1 MSTVVIAVGGNAV
14 LAEGERGTYEQQ
26 LANLASLGTVL
37 SDLGRDGHR
46 VVLTH
51 GNGPQVGNLAIQQE
65 EGAGLVPPQPLH
77 VLGAMTQGQVGHLI
91 TAAVGGG
98 RAARERSVATIVTH
112 TLVDLSDPAF
122 QHPTKPIGPFY
133 PRHEAERLARERHWQ
148 VAEDAGRGWRR
159 VVPSPEPQG
168 FLEADAIRA
177 LVDAGFMVVAS
188 GGGGIPVA
196 RNGAGIR
203 GVDAV
208 IDKDLSAQRLAT
220 TVGADVLALLTGVD
234 QVWLGFGTPQR
245 RAVDSMTA
253 DEASKHLLDGEFPPG
268 SMGPKVT
275 AAIRFV
281 RSGGERAIIT
291 SPSGLREALA
301 GRGGTSVVP
310 GHVPGHV
317 PGQVPARA
325 ERPR

>member
-14 LAEGERGTYEQQ
+14 LAEGEQGTYEQQ
-26 LANLASLGTVL
+26 LAHMASLAKVL
-37 SDLGRDGHR
+37 SYLVRDGHR

-65 EGAGLVPPQPLH
+65 EGARLVPPQPLF
-77 VLGAMTQGQVGHLI
+77 VLGAMTQGQMGHLI
-91 TAAVGGG
+91 TAALCGD
-98 RAARERSVATIVTH
+98 RAARERPVATIVTH
-112 TLVDLSDPAF
+112 ALVDLSDPAF
-122 QHPTKPIGPFY
+122 HRPTKPIGPFY
-133 PRHEAERLARERHWQ
+133 LRREAERLARERHWQ
-148 VAEDAGRGWRR
+148 VIEDAGRGWRR

-177 LVDAGFMVVAS
+177 LVEAGFVVVAS

-196 RNGAGIR
+196 REGARIR

-208 IDKDLSAQRLAT
+208 IDKDLSAQRLASA
-220 TVGADVLALLTGVD
+220 VGADTLVLLTGVD
-234 QVWLGFGTPQR
+234 YVWLGFGTARQ
-245 RAVDSMTA
+245 RAVGSMTV
-253 DEASKHLLDGEFPPG
+253 DEAEKHLADGEFPPG

-281 RSGGERAIIT
+281 RSGGDRAIIT
-291 SPSGLREALA
+291 SPRRVREALA
-301 GRGGTSVVP
+301 GRDGTSIIP
-310 GHVPGHV
+310 GR
-317 PGQVPARA
+317 VPAGA

>member
-1 MSTVVIAVGGNAV
+1 MNTVVIAVGGNAV

-26 LANLASLGTVL
+26 LANLASLATVL
-37 SDLGRDGHR
+37 SDLVRGGQR

-65 EGAGLVPPQPLH
+65 EGASLVPPQPLF

-91 TAAVGGG
+91 AAAVGGDRAG
-98 RAARERSVATIVTH
+98 RQRPVATIVTH
-112 TLVDLSDPAF
+112 TLVDLADPAF

-133 PRHEAERLARERHWQ
+133 PRHEAERLAREWHWD

-188 GGGGIPVA
+188 GGGGIPVVREA
-196 RNGAGIR
+196 AGIR

-208 IDKDLSAQRLAT
+208 IDKDLSAQRLASA
-220 TVGADVLALLTGVD
+220 VGADILVLLTGVD
-234 QVWLGFGTPQR
+234 RVWLGFGTPRQ
-245 RAVDSMTA
+245 RAVDSMTVE
-253 DEASKHLLDGEFPPG
+253 EAEKHLVNGEFPPG

-281 RSGGERAIIT
+281 RAGGERAMIT
-291 SPSGLREALA
+291 SLSRLRQALA
-301 GRGGTSVVP
+301 GSGGTSVVAGP
-310 GHVPGHV
+310 VPVHG
-317 PGQVPARA
+317 

>member
-14 LAEGERGTYEQQ
+14 LTEGEQGTYEQQ
-26 LANLASLGTVL
+26 LAHMASLAKVL
-37 SDLGRDGHR
+37 SDLVGDGHR

-65 EGAGLVPPQPLH
+65 EGARLVPPQPLF
-77 VLGAMTQGQVGHLI
+77 VLGAMTQGQMGHLM
-91 TAAVGGG
+91 TAALGGN
-98 RAARERSVATIVTH
+98 RAARERPVAAIVTH

-122 QHPTKPIGPFY
+122 HRPTKPIGPFY
-133 PRHEAERLARERHWQ
+133 PRHEAERLARERHWH
-148 VAEDAGRGWRR
+148 VTEDAGRGWRR

-168 FLEADAIRA
+168 LLEADAIQT
-177 LVDAGFMVVAS
+177 LVEAGFMVVAS

-196 RNGAGIR
+196 REGAGIR

-208 IDKDLSAQRLAT
+208 IDKDLSAQRLASA
-220 TVGADVLALLTGVD
+220 VGADTLVLLTGVD
-234 QVWLGFGTPQR
+234 HVWLGFGTPHQ
-245 RAVDSMTA
+245 RAVDSMTV
-253 DEASKHLLDGEFPPG
+253 DEASKHLADGEFLPG

-281 RSGGERAIIT
+281 RSGGERAVIT
-291 SPSGLREALA
+291 SPSRLQEALA
-301 GRGGTSVVP
+301 GRVGTRVVS
-310 GHVPGHV
+310 GR
-317 PGQVPARA
+317 VPAPV